1 MATEELTSLHTDLPA
16 IPMTVWV
23 ASANVTW
30 ADVVRAAGRQARVEV
45 VGSILLV
52 EPLPHSLT
60 VAILE
65 SLQLV
70 SAHSSQA
77 RCFPGALMTSLPTP
91 TSTVQKASRNP
102 GVELKHWC
110 F

>member
-16 IPMTVWV
+16 IPMTLWV

-30 ADVVRAAGRQARVEV
+30 ADVGRAAGRQAGVEV
-45 VGSILLV
+45 VGFILLV

-77 RCFPGALMTSLPTP
+77 RCVFLGL
-91 TSTVQKASRNP
+91 
-102 GVELKHWC
+102 W
-110 F
+110 